1 MGGVQFGMSET
12 QHNGGGDG
20 GARADIAQAAAA
32 AIERASG
39 ELTGVRALVGFDGFL
54 DEIIRVV
61 STRRSMADDDFE
73 AIATIPEFA
82 ARCGAAAGKS
92 ANIELSVREQRFG
105 GNGPLMAGGVARL
118 GMPTTYCGAIG
129 RSADEPGV
137 VHPLWQDFA
146 ARCERVIPV
155 GPPAH
160 TDALEF
166 DDGKIML
173 GKPRAVQD
181 VTWEL
186 LKRTIGLE
194 EIRRLIERSTLVG
207 IVNWTLCGGVEGI
220 WHGLIDEVFPALK
233 PLVGGRTRRVFIDL
247 SDPAKRTDEDIARA
261 VGVLRKMDALV
272 PVTLGLNLS
281 EAERLAHVLGVAAFG
296 DEHNTSLARAVRD
309 GAAAIREASGL
320 SCVVVHPRQGA
331 GAATATEREWFEGPF
346 TRSPR
351 LSTGAGDHFN
361 AGFAFAQSLNLPLS
375 QCLAVGVGVSG
386 AYVRDAA
393 SPDLARLQG
402 VLRDLPVPE

>member
-1 MGGVQFGMSET
+1 MSET
-12 QHNGGGDG
+12 QASGAGRAEV
-20 GARADIAQAAAA
+20 ARAAGEAIA
-32 AIERASG
+32 RASG
-39 ELTGVRALVGFDGFL
+39 DLLGVRAFVGFDGFL

-61 STRRSMADDDFE
+61 RTRQSMADDDFE

-82 ARCGAAAGKS
+82 ARCASAAGKS
-92 ANIELSVREQRFG
+92 TNIELSVREQRFG
-105 GNGPLMAGGVARL
+105 GNGPLMGGGLASL

-129 RSADEPGV
+129 KSQDAPGE
-137 VHPLWQDFA
+137 VHPLWQGFA
-146 ARCERVIPV
+146 DRCERVIPV

-166 DDGKIML
+166 EDGKIML

-181 VTWEL
+181 VTWDL

-220 WHGLIDEVFPALK
+220 WQGLIDEVLPHIE
-233 PLVGGRTRRVFIDL
+233 PTVGGRTRRVFIDL

-261 VGVLRKMDALV
+261 VGLLCEMDAAA
-272 PVTLGLNLS
+272 PVTLGLNLA
-281 EAERLAHVLGVAAFG
+281 EAERLARVLGAEAFG
-296 DEHNTSLARAVRD
+296 DEHNAPLAQAVRD

-320 SCVVVHPRQGA
+320 TCVVIHPREGA
-331 GAATATEREWFEGPF
+331 GAATREARAWFEGPF
-346 TRSPR
+346 TRAPR

-361 AGFAFAQSLNLPLS
+361 AGFAFAQSLGLALE

-393 SPDLARLQG
+393 SPSLARLQG
-402 VLRDLPVPE
+402 FLLDLPAPE